1 MVDLPEERVGVRLD
15 FDLEDSTF
23 VIGPTEARPFDTWLP
38 QAVELTK
45 TVLGVRRSDRK
56 AERYIIDILARVGQP
71 DIFPY
76 SVFRWVDLGELP
88 FRASFSMV
96 AREEADAEDFL
107 SAVDSVPVEPPTV
120 EELPAPPG
128 HTVRRSISYSDIGG
142 GILAEVRY
150 AVDTGHPEAVVWIQG
165 GTRTPGELAD
175 ALDDLDAFAAS
186 MRVTSIR

>member
-1 MVDLPEERVGVRLD
+1 MSLLPGGSGARLD

-23 VIGPTEARPFDTWLP
+23 VIGPTEARPFDAWLP
-38 QAVELTK
+38 QAVGLMK
-45 TVLGVRRSDRK
+45 TVLGVRRRDRK
-56 AERYIIDILARVGQP
+56 AEMYITEVLARVGQP

-76 SVFRWVDLGELP
+76 CVFRWPDLGELP

-96 AREEADAEDFL
+96 AREEGDAEDFL

-120 EELPAPPG
+120 EEVPAPPG
-128 HTVRRSISYSDIGG
+128 HTVRRSIAYSEVGG

-165 GTRTPGELAD
+165 GTRTPGELVD

-186 MRVTSIR
+186 MRVTSVG